1 MKTVFAE
8 IITIGDEILYGQ
20 TLDTNAHWMSRKLD
34 EAGIKVRR
42 KFSIGDQ
49 KEEIL
54 SALKESE
61 ARVDV
66 VLITGGLGPT
76 KDDLTK
82 PCLAEYFQQPLLLH
96 QEALQDVTNFFNNRG
111 KKLTDLNRK
120 QAEMPTNAQLIHNYH
135 GSAPGMWFKEGNTIF
150 ISMPG
155 VPFEMKKMML
165 NEVIPRLKSVF
176 NIGLIVHR
184 IIHTVGIG
192 ESWLSELIADW
203 ESNLPEPIKLA
214 YLPSMG
220 QVKLRLTAIGENSGE
235 LSKAINEQINK
246 LLPLAGQYVFG
257 YDDVTFPQAIGD
269 LLITEGKTVAVA
281 ESCSGGYVSHLL
293 TSIPGSS
300 RYFNG
305 SIVAYQNEIK
315 KKHLQVGQEILAG
328 HGAVSEPTVKQ
339 MASRVRE
346 MFNADYGLAI
356 SGIAG
361 PSGGSPQK
369 PVGTV
374 WIALADDAG
383 VITKK
388 LQLGAEREINIK
400 LSAIRVLDLLRRR
413 IGQLKETF

>member
-20 TLDTNAHWMSRKLD
+20 TLDTNSHWMSSKLD

-42 KFSIGDQ
+42 KYSIGDQ
-49 KEEIL
+49 REEIFT
-54 SALKESE
+54 ALKESQDR
-61 ARVDV
+61 ADI

-82 PCLAEYFQQPLLLH
+82 PCLAEYFRQPLILH
-96 QEALQDVTNFFNNRG
+96 EEALQDVTNFFNNRG
-111 KKLTDLNRK
+111 RELTDINRK
-120 QAEMPTNAQLIHNYH
+120 QAEMPANAKLIHNYH
-135 GSAPGMWFKEGNTIF
+135 GSAPGMWFQENNTIF

-165 NEVIPRLKSVF
+165 NEIIPKLKSVF
-176 NIGLIVHR
+176 DIGLIVHR

-192 ESWLSELIADW
+192 ESWLSEIIADW
-203 ESNLPEPIKLA
+203 ENNLPENVKLA

-220 QVKLRLTAIGENSGE
+220 QVKLRLTAVGDNRET
-235 LSKAINEQINK
+235 LVKAIDEQVEK
-246 LLPLAGQYVFG
+246 LLPLAGEYVFG
-257 YDDVTFPQAIGD
+257 YDDITFPQAIGD
-269 LLITEGKTVAVA
+269 LLITAGKTVAIA

-305 SIVAYQNEIK
+305 SMVAYQNEIK
-315 KKHLQVGQEILAG
+315 EKELQVSEETLGT

-339 MASRVRE
+339 MATKVRE
-346 MFNADYGLAI
+346 IFNSHVGLAV

-374 WIALADDAG
+374 WIALADDEG
-383 VITKK
+383 VVTKK
-388 LQLGAEREINIK
+388 LQLGTEREINIK
-400 LSAIRVLDLLRRR
+400 LSAIRVLDLLRQR
-413 IGQLKETF
+413 IS